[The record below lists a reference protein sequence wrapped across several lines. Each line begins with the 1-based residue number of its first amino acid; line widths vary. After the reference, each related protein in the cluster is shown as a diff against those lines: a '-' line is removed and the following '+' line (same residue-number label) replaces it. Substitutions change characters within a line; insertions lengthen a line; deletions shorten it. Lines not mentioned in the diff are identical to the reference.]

1 VAVFAVNLK
10 EDADTVKPFVKRKGW
25 SLPVLLDLDGDVA
38 KAYLANAIPETV
50 VIGKDGVVKKVF
62 VGSGNEDGI
71 KAAVEAELKR

>member
-1 VAVFAVNLK
+1 
-10 EDADTVKPFVKRKGW
+10 VKRKGW